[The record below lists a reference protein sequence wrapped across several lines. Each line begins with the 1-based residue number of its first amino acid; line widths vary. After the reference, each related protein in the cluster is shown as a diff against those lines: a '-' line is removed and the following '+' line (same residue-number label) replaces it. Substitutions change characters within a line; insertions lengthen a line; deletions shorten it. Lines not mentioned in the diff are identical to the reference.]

1 MNGFYP
7 YLGGDLPPRKLDSRP
22 SLAGK
27 AISGFA
33 KAVVGTASLTALAAV
48 MIMLY
53 VSPLGRGELPYFF
66 VFALVGSTF
75 AVAAAGLVIGLPL
88 TWVLASNRLEG
99 PWTYPPLGFAA
110 GATIVML
117 SYGLVFV
124 SEPELIIAQ
133 FIPLVL
139 IGGLPGGTYGALWWH
154 FHRRHVQVA

>member
-7 YLGGDLPPRKLDSRP
+7 HIGGDLPPRQLETRTS
-22 SLAGK
+22 SAGK
-27 AISGFA
+27 AIAGFA
-33 KAVVGTASLTALAAV
+33 KTVVGTAALTALAAV

-53 VSPLGRGELPYFF
+53 VSPLGSGELPYFF

-99 PWTYPPLGFAA
+99 PWTYPTVGFAV

-117 SYGLVFV
+117 FYSLVFA
-124 SEPELIIAQ
+124 SDPELIIAQ
-133 FIPLVL
+133 FGPLVL
-139 IGGLPGGTYGALWWH
+139 VGGLPGGVYGALWWH
-154 FHRRHVQVA
+154 FHRRHVRAN